1 MESAEAMI
9 DRYVASWNEPDSTQ
23 RRRVIDDIWS
33 GDGVYS
39 NVTTEYEG
47 RNGIEQAVTEAY
59 DAFTANGYR
68 FQVRSVQTN
77 HDAVRYQW
85 EMVPAAGGE
94 ADSIGTHIAMLGTDG
109 RLVSDHQF
117 IDKPPTGR

>member
-9 DRYVASWNEPDSTQ
+9 DRFVASWNEPDPAQ
-23 RRRVIDDIWS
+23 RRQVIDDIWS

-117 IDKPPTGR
+117 IDKPPTGH